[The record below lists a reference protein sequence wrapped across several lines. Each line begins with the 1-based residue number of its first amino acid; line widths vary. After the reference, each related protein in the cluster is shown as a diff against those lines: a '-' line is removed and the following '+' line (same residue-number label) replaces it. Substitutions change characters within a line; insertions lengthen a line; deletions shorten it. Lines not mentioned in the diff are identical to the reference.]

1 MFGIN
6 KKIKEAQEDP
16 KKGIE
21 QADKALNKGLSGFM
35 AKTFMGKDF
44 MEQANKGLDT
54 AKQYT
59 DYDGK
64 KAQLMQTGMGG
75 TAEVVTIADTGT
87 LVNFNPVVRMKLKVQ
102 PQFGMSF
109 ETEVETAVSK
119 IAVPRVGDKVNIK
132 YNPAN
137 QQELIIV

>member
-6 KKIKEAQEDP
+6 KKIKEAQDDP